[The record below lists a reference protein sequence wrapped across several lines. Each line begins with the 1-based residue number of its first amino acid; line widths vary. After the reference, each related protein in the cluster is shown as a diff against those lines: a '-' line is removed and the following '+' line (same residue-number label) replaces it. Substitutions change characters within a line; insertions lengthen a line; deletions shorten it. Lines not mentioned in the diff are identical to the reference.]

1 MTTHDH
7 DHKHGHEHQH
17 DHEHQHP
24 PNRRSMLAGASG
36 LLILAAAAGTATAAS
51 TRTARSSDIPAK
63 RTGAARKSRL
73 TQGTTLVHADM
84 HNHTAMSD
92 GDGDPELAF
101 ASMRDAGL
109 DVAALTDHATLL
121 SIEGLNSEEWDRTGQ
136 LADAANNPGAYT
148 AIRGF
153 EWSHPLQGHAN
164 VWFTDDWVDLGDAG
178 SPGSLY
184 SWLKDR
190 DAVASFNHPG
200 RESGMF
206 DNFSFSAG
214 VLEKMVG
221 LEMFNRG
228 DDYIFDGW
236 SKTGRSPLVACL
248 NAGWRTGITGVTDEH
263 GTDWGFPEGKGRSG
277 LWVTENTRAGVF
289 EAMRARRFFAT
300 RVSGLR
306 LDAVANDVQ
315 MGGTLGIAS
324 GDVRFTVDL
333 DRGPE
338 WEGKPLNVQ
347 VLRPGS
353 DAPAVADVIETQS
366 NKKTSF
372 TVPVNASDGNWIVL
386 RISDPSQANPSPG
399 PADHPCNDWGVAY
412 SSPWWLQA

>member
-1 MTTHDH
+1 
-7 DHKHGHEHQH
+7 
-17 DHEHQHP
+17 
-24 PNRRSMLAGASG
+24 
-36 LLILAAAAGTATAAS
+36 
-51 TRTARSSDIPAK
+51 
-63 RTGAARKSRL
+63 
-73 TQGTTLVHADM
+73 M

-92 GDGDPELAF
+92 GDGDPDLAF

-121 SIEGLNSEEWDRTGQ
+121 SIKGLSSEEWDRTGQ
-136 LADAANNPGAYT
+136 LADAANDPGAYT

-153 EWSHPLQGHAN
+153 EWSHPLHGHAN
-164 VWFTDDWVDLGDAG
+164 VWFTDEWVDLGGAG

-184 SWLKDR
+184 SWLQDR

-228 DDYIFDGW
+228 DDYLFDGW

-248 NAGWRTGITGVTDEH
+248 NVGWRTGLTGVTDEH

-277 LWVTENTRAGVF
+277 LWVNENTRAGVF

-306 LDAVANDVQ
+306 LDAVANGVQ
-315 MGGTLGIAS
+315 MGGTLGLAS
-324 GDVRFTVDL
+324 GDVQFSGRPRPWPRVGGQAPQHPGPAPGFGCPGCRGRHRDPVQQVD
-333 DRGPE
+333 DVHRAAERGRRQLGRPAH
-338 WEGKPLNVQ
+338 
-347 VLRPGS
+347 LRPGTGQPLAGS
-353 DAPAVADVIETQS
+353 LGAPVQRLGRGVLEPVVAPGVTRAPVVDPARGRPPCLGGPPEASFRRPVHGPSTARSRRPLAGLDAPDS
-366 NKKTSF
+366 
-372 TVPVNASDGNWIVL
+372 
-386 RISDPSQANPSPG
+386 R
-399 PADHPCNDWGVAY
+399 PARDDACP
-412 SSPWWLQA
+412 

>member
-1 MTTHDH
+1 MTPHEHDH
-7 DHKHGHEHQH
+7 PHAHTSS
-17 DHEHQHP
+17 
-24 PNRRSMLAGASG
+24 RRSLLAGASG
-36 LLILAAAAGTATAAS
+36 LLILASAPGTASAAS
-51 TRTARSSDIPAK
+51 TRTARSSDIPVK
-63 RTGAARKSRL
+63 RTGAARASRL

-101 ASMRDAGL
+101 ASLRDAGL

-121 SIEGLNSEEWDRTGQ
+121 SIEGISSEEWDRTGQ
-136 LADAANNPGAYT
+136 LADAANDPGAYT

-164 VWFTDDWVDLGDAG
+164 VWFTDDWVDLGGAG
-178 SPGSLY
+178 SPDSLY
-184 SWLKDR
+184 SWLQSR
-190 DAVASFNHPG
+190 EAVASFNHPG
-200 RESGMF
+200 REAQMF

-228 DDYIFDGW
+228 DDYLFDGW
-236 SKTGRSPLVACL
+236 SDTGRSPLVACL
-248 NAGWRTGITGVTDEH
+248 NAGWRTGLTGVTDEH
-263 GTDWGFPEGKGRSG
+263 GTNWGFPEGKGRSG

-306 LDAVANDVQ
+306 LDAVANGVQ
-315 MGGTLGIAS
+315 MGGTLGLSS
-324 GDVRFTVDL
+324 GDVQFTVDL

-366 NKKTSF
+366 NKLTTF
-372 TVPVNASDGNWIVL
+372 TVPLNAADGNWIVL

-399 PADHPCNDWGVAY
+399 PSDHPCNDWGVAY

>member
-1 MTTHDH
+1 MTTHEH
-7 DHKHGHEHQH
+7 DHPHTPG
-17 DHEHQHP
+17 
-24 PNRRSMLAGASG
+24 RRSLLAGASG
-36 LLILAAAAGTATAAS
+36 LLILASAPGTASAAS
-51 TRTARSSDIPAK
+51 TRTARSSDIPVK
-63 RTGAARKSRL
+63 RTGAARVSRL
-73 TQGTTLVHADM
+73 TQGTTLVHTDL

-121 SIEGLNSEEWDRTGQ
+121 SIEGLSSAEWDRTGQ
-136 LADAANNPGAYT
+136 LADAANDPGAYT

-164 VWFTDDWVDLGDAG
+164 VWFTEDWVDLGGAG
-178 SPGSLY
+178 SPDSLY
-184 SWLKDR
+184 SWLQGR
-190 DAVASFNHPG
+190 EAVASFNHPG

-214 VLEKMVG
+214 ALEKMVG

-228 DDYIFDGW
+228 DDYLFDGW
-236 SKTGRSPLVACL
+236 AGSGRSPLVACL
-248 NAGWRTGITGVTDEH
+248 NAGWRTGLTGVTDEH

-306 LDAVANDVQ
+306 LDAVANGVQ
-315 MGGTLGIAS
+315 MGGTLGVAS
-324 GDVRFTVDL
+324 GDVEFTVDL
-333 DRGPE
+333 DRGPD
-338 WEGKPLNVQ
+338 WEDKPLNIQ

-353 DAPAVADVIETQS
+353 DAPAVADVIETQAGRL
-366 NKKTSF
+366 TEF
-372 TVPVNASDGNWIVL
+372 TVPLNADDGDWVVL
-386 RISDPSQANPSPG
+386 RISDPALANPSPG

-412 SSPWWLQA
+412 SSPWWLQP